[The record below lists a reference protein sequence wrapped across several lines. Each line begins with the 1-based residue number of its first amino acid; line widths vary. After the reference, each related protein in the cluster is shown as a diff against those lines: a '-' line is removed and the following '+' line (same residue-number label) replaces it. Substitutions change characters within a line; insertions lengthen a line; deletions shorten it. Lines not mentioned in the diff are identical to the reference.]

1 MGDCVDFGYI
11 SDIDPNKDYALSILS
26 RDYSKIF
33 SCVSV
38 PDDIVNEWIPL
49 TKDIPTYFRCLTNP
63 NYGIDH
69 WGITLIPPKST
80 QMFADVIR
88 QHNNTLPNKEA
99 PEIKELLKLMQQV
112 YTADQYVISFGI

>member
-11 SDIDPNKDYALSILS
+11 SDIDPNKDYALSILA

-38 PDDIVNEWIPL
+38 PDEIVNEWIPL
-49 TKDIPTYFRCLTNP
+49 TKDIPTYFRSLTNP

-69 WGITLIPPKST
+69 WGITLIPPQST
-80 QMFADVIR
+80 HMIADVIR
-88 QHNNTLPNKEA
+88 QHTDKLPSKET
-99 PEIKELLKLMQQV
+99 PEINELLKLMQQV
-112 YTADQYVISFGI
+112 YTSDQYFISFGV